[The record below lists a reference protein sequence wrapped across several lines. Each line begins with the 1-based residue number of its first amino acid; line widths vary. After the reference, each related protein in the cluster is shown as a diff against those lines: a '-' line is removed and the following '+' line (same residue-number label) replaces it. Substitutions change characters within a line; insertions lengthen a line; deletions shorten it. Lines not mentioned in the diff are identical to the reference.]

1 MKNFSELLA
10 TELKLTVVVNGT
22 ATTANLHDRLVFDAD
37 DTVTVD
43 SIDVLPKYSY
53 LAINSKVAI
62 NEPFY
67 CWYHRVSGQ
76 GWLLTPH
83 QG

>member
-10 TELKLTVVVNGT
+10 TDLKLDVVINGT
-22 ATTANLHDRLVFDAD
+22 ARSAGLHELLSFDAE

-43 SIDVLPKYSY
+43 SIEILPKYRH
-53 LAINSKVAI
+53 LASNGVLDI

-67 CWYHRVSGQ
+67 CWHHRISAQ
-76 GWLLTPH
+76 GWLLVPY
-83 QG
+83 